1 MNKEEI
7 RKNIHELE
15 ERLNIIFPQLY
26 IDFLSEINDGDVF
39 EIDNSGVSLYS
50 YSDLEERNRTYQI
63 RDYEPNYFMI
73 GQDGDLG
80 YFINTSNPK
89 DNSIYSNDLGALGSL
104 EMKKESAS
112 IFDFIGKTW

>member
-39 EIDNSGVSLYS
+39 EIDNSGVSCILT
-50 YSDLEERNRTYQI
+50 LIWR
-63 RDYEPNYFMI
+63 
-73 GQDGDLG
+73 
-80 YFINTSNPK
+80 
-89 DNSIYSNDLGALGSL
+89 
-104 EMKKESAS
+104 KETEH
-112 IFDFIGKTW
+112 IK